1 MQLTNHTASELLE
14 RLNSGSIS
22 AVEVAD
28 EVINKIGETGNLGAI
43 AAFDPNAYR
52 VQAEASDRRRAR
64 EEAGC
69 LDGIPLV
76 LKDNINTADLPTTGG
91 TGALVGM
98 IPTKDAPAAAALRRE
113 GAILAAKAVMHEL
126 AFGIT
131 SNNSVTG
138 PARNPYKP
146 SMIPGGSSGGTA
158 AAVSARQFPAGL
170 GTDTGGSVRIPSAL
184 CGLIGFRPSVGRYAG
199 EGVIPISNTRDT
211 IGLIALSM
219 ADIRLLDGVMANRSA
234 SESKSR
240 DVRSLRIGVPRTRL
254 WENLEP
260 GVEKLADDFMTRLA
274 VEGVTFVEADF
285 SEIWELNDN
294 TGFPVALFEVMRNL
308 PAYLEDA
315 GYGVSFDDLLAGVGS
330 PDVKGIL
337 SSQKGDEAM
346 PAHELHDEAAFADRV
361 DEDARDPALAP
372 HLLELGPR
380 HRQLRLGDDLL
391 LLVHRH
397 VELAHELLG
406 DGDHLGVRVLAEHL
420 AGGERRGRGESHRG
434 EERQGQRQ
442 RLKAV
447 HAGLRAREGCVILG
461 RPTALPGQTTAALST
476 EKRPC
481 PTA

>member
-1 MQLTNHTASELLE
+1 MGRKSLQLTDLTASELLE

-76 LKDNINTADLPTTGG
+76 LKDNINTANLPTTGG

-98 IPTKDAPAAAALRRE
+98 IPAKDAPVAAALRRE

-158 AAVSARQFPAGL
+158 AAVSARLFPAGL

-184 CGLIGFRPSVGRYAG
+184 CGVIGFRPSVGRYAA
-199 EGVIPISNTRDT
+199 EGVIPISNTKDT
-211 IGLIALSM
+211 IGLIARSM
-219 ADIRLLDGVMANRSA
+219 ADIRLLDGVMANQSA

-260 GVEKLADDFMTRLA
+260 GVEKLADDCMTRLA
-274 VEGVTFVEADF
+274 AEGVTFVEEDF
-285 SEIWELNDN
+285 PEIWELNDN
-294 TGFPVALFEVMRNL
+294 TGFPVALYEVMRDL

-315 GYGVSFDDLLAGVGS
+315 GYGISFDDLLAGVGS

-346 PAHELHDEAAFADRV
+346 PEAAYRAAIELHRPKMQQIYKGYFKNNRLDAVIFPTTPLTARPIGHDETVELNGNQEPTFPIFIRNTDVGSNIGAPGISLPMGLTTGL
-361 DEDARDPALAP
+361 PAGIE
-372 HLLELGPR
+372 LEGLPN
-380 HRQLRLGDDLL
+380 GDDNLL
-391 LLVHRH
+391 TVA
-397 VELAHELLG
+397 VS
-406 DGDHLGVRVLAEHL
+406 V
-420 AGGERRGRGESHRG
+420 SSY
-434 EERQGQRQ
+434 
-442 RLKAV
+442 LKDIPPPIV
-447 HAGLRAREGCVILG
+447 
-461 RPTALPGQTTAALST
+461 
-476 EKRPC
+476 
-481 PTA
+481 

>member
-1 MQLTNHTASELLE
+1 MGRKSLQLTNLTASELLE

-28 EVINKIGETGNLGAI
+28 AVINKIGETGNLGAL

-98 IPTKDAPAAAALRRE
+98 IPAKDAPAAAALRRE

-158 AAVSARQFPAGL
+158 AVSARQFPAGL

-184 CGLIGFRPSVGRYAG
+184 CGLFGFRPSVGRYAG

-211 IGLIALSM
+211 IGLIARSM
-219 ADIRLLDGVMANRSA
+219 ADIRLLDGVLANQSA

-260 GVEKLADDFMTRLA
+260 GVEKLADDFMKRLA
-274 VEGVTFVEADF
+274 AEGITFVEADF
-285 SEIWELNDN
+285 SEIWGLNDN
-294 TGFPVALFEVMRNL
+294 TGFPVALFEVMRDL

-315 GYGVSFDDLLAGVGS
+315 GYGVSIDDVLAGVGS
-330 PDVKGIL
+330 PDVKSIF

-346 PAHELHDEAAFADRV
+346 PEAAYRAAIEQHRPQMQQIYKDYFKNNRLDAVIFPTTPLTARPIGHDETVELNGNQEPTFPIFIRNTDVGSNIGAPGISLPMGLTNGL
-361 DEDARDPALAP
+361 PAGIE
-372 HLLELGPR
+372 LEGLPD
-380 HRQLRLGDDLL
+380 GDDSLL
-391 LLVHRH
+391 TVAASVSRYLN
-397 VELAHELLG
+397 
-406 DGDHLGVRVLAEHL
+406 D
-420 AGGERRGRGESHRG
+420 
-434 EERQGQRQ
+434 
-442 RLKAV
+442 
-447 HAGLRAREGCVILG
+447 IPP
-461 RPTALPGQTTAALST
+461 PTL
-476 EKRPC
+476 
-481 PTA
+481 

>member
-1 MQLTNHTASELLE
+1 MGRKSLQLTNHTASELLE

-211 IGLIALSM
+211 IGLIARSM

-346 PAHELHDEAAFADRV
+346 PEAAYRAAIEQHRPKMQQIYKDYFKNNRLDAVIFPTTPLTARPIGHDETVELNGNQEPTFPVFIRNTDVGSNIGAPGISLPMGLTSGL
-361 DEDARDPALAP
+361 PAGIE
-372 HLLELGPR
+372 LEGLPD
-380 HRQLRLGDDLL
+380 GDDSLL
-391 LLVHRH
+391 IVAASVSRYLN
-397 VELAHELLG
+397 
-406 DGDHLGVRVLAEHL
+406 D
-420 AGGERRGRGESHRG
+420 
-434 EERQGQRQ
+434 
-442 RLKAV
+442 
-447 HAGLRAREGCVILG
+447 IPP
-461 RPTALPGQTTAALST
+461 PTL
-476 EKRPC
+476 
-481 PTA
+481 

>member
-1 MQLTNHTASELLE
+1 MGRKSLQLTNHTASELLE

-98 IPTKDAPAAAALRRE
+98 IPAKDAPAAAALRRE

-184 CGLIGFRPSVGRYAG
+184 CGLIGFRPSVGRYDG
-199 EGVIPISNTRDT
+199 EGVIPIS
-211 IGLIALSM
+211 
-219 ADIRLLDGVMANRSA
+219 
-234 SESKSR
+234 K
-240 DVRSLRIGVPRTRL
+240 
-254 WENLEP
+254 
-260 GVEKLADDFMTRLA
+260 
-274 VEGVTFVEADF
+274 
-285 SEIWELNDN
+285 
-294 TGFPVALFEVMRNL
+294 
-308 PAYLEDA
+308 Y
-315 GYGVSFDDLLAGVGS
+315 
-330 PDVKGIL
+330 
-337 SSQKGDEAM
+337 
-346 PAHELHDEAAFADRV
+346 
-361 DEDARDPALAP
+361 
-372 HLLELGPR
+372 
-380 HRQLRLGDDLL
+380 
-391 LLVHRH
+391 
-397 VELAHELLG
+397 
-406 DGDHLGVRVLAEHL
+406 
-420 AGGERRGRGESHRG
+420 
-434 EERQGQRQ
+434 
-442 RLKAV
+442 
-447 HAGLRAREGCVILG
+447 
-461 RPTALPGQTTAALST
+461 
-476 EKRPC
+476 
-481 PTA
+481 